1 MSIKED
7 IEKVQKKVNAV
18 EKKSFAMEVLQYS
31 KQQQL
36 QDANKRL
43 FVVWLVTFIAFIG
56 LLGYTIY
63 LLNDI
68 GTIETTTQEV
78 SQENTDGTNNFVGN
92 DNHRLEDMYVVMNS
106 LVNDYQS
113 VVNPEEVETY
123 IKMAHAWLDDV
134 DGKQNKVWWYF
145 VK

>member
-7 IEKVQKKVNAV
+7 IEKVQKKVNAI
-18 EKKSFAMEVLQYS
+18 EEQSFAMELLHQS
-31 KQQQL
+31 KKTNQ
-36 QDANKRL
+36 RI
-43 FVVWLVTFIAFIG
+43 FIVWLITFVAFIG

-92 DNHRLEDMYVVMNS
+92 DGDITNGNS
-106 LVNDYQS
+106 KDKTN
-113 VVNPEEVETY
+113 
-123 IKMAHAWLDDV
+123 
-134 DGKQNKVWWYF
+134 
-145 VK
+145 

>member
-7 IEKVQKKVNAV
+7 IEKVQEKVNVV
-18 EKKSFAMEVLQYS
+18 EEKSFAMEGLQYS

-43 FVVWLVTFIAFIG
+43 FIVWLVTFVAFIG

-68 GTIETTTQEV
+68 G
-78 SQENTDGTNNFVGN
+78 
-92 DNHRLEDMYVVMNS
+92 
-106 LVNDYQS
+106 
-113 VVNPEEVETY
+113 VE
-123 IKMAHAWLDDV
+123 KLLQV
-134 DGKQNKVWWYF
+134 L
-145 VK
+145 